1 MLSRR
6 GGERPGALI
15 ARLLAGAWRAAPP
28 PPDLT
33 ANELEAVAPLLH
45 KSGAGALA
53 WWRIRGTA
61 LADTPT
67 GEGLHQAYRLH
78 ALEAEVH
85 ALRTADALKRLA
97 AAGVEALVVKGW
109 AMARQYPE
117 VGLRPYTDL
126 DLIIRPGQRVAAEA
140 ALAARPALD
149 YPVDLHEGPARLGP
163 WDFNS
168 VAASAVRVSLAGV
181 EVHVPGAEYHLGI
194 LALHALRH
202 GVFRPI
208 WLVDLAIAVE
218 GRPPAFDW
226 SRCAASDP
234 RGADWIT
241 CAVAL
246 AHRLLSAG
254 VDDTP
259 AAARAPSLPR
269 WLPRAVL
276 RAWDHCEGTS
286 HREPVFHALLQRLG
300 RPGLLWEEVRL
311 RWDRPIQATLEVRG
325 PFNGLPRWPFQ
336 VAALARRA
344 PEIGRVIRRRVT
356 RSTFRAASASRTAS
370 RRPGA

>member
-1 MLSRR
+1 VWR
-6 GGERPGALI
+6 G
-15 ARLLAGAWRAAPP
+15 APP

-33 ANELEAVAPLLH
+33 ADELGTIAPLLH

-53 WWRIRGTA
+53 WWRLRGTA
-61 LADTPT
+61 LEDTPT

-85 ALRTADALKRLA
+85 ALRTADALTRLE

-126 DLIIRPGQRVAAEA
+126 DLIVRPGQWGAARA
-140 ALAARPALD
+140 ALGALPSLD
-149 YPVDLHEGPARLGP
+149 YPVDIHEGSARLGP
-163 WDFNS
+163 WDFD
-168 VAASAVRVSLAGV
+168 ALAGGAVRVPLAGV
-181 EVHVPGAEYHLGI
+181 EARVPGAEHHLGI

-208 WLVDLAIAVE
+208 WLVDLAVAVE

-226 SRCAASDP
+226 SRCVGPDRRP
-234 RGADWIT
+234 ADWIT

-246 AHRLLSAG
+246 AHGLLSADVAG
-254 VDDTP
+254 TP
-259 AAARAPSLPR
+259 AALRAPGLPG
-269 WLPRAVL
+269 WLSRAVL
-276 RAWDHCEGTS
+276 RAWDRCEGTS
-286 HREPVFHALLQRLG
+286 HREPVFHALLERLG
-300 RPGLLWEEVRL
+300 SPGPLWEEVRL

-336 VAALARRA
+336 VAALAHRA
-344 PEIGRVIRRRVT
+344 PEIGRLIRRRVT
-356 RSTFRAASASRTAS
+356 RSPLRGPGVRQTES
-370 RRPGA
+370 RRPGRRRAGA